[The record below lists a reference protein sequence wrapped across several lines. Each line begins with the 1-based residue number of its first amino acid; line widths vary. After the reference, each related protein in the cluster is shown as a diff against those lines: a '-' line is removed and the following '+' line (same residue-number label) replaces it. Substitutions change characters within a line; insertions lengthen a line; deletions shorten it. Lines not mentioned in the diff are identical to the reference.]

1 MPAGIVEGDNMKG
14 LIFNIQRFSIHDGPG
29 IRTVVFFKGCPL
41 SCRWCSNPESRK
53 NTVELVYDKKKCI
66 GCLTC
71 KSACGYDAI
80 LPTSD
85 NKIKIDREKCTTCLA
100 CVDVCPRHALYTEGR
115 FYTVEELMTEVMKDQ
130 VFYEG
135 SGGGVTLSGGE
146 PLAQGEFAIALLKA
160 LKSAGIHTVVETS
173 GYVDEDVFKMAVKF
187 IDLLYFDVKHY
198 DDEKHRE
205 KTDVSNQLILQNL
218 KYASTIKKDIVA
230 RIPMIPGYNDSLDD
244 SEKYAD
250 LLAEY
255 GIDTVHLLPFHQY
268 GSGKYDLLGLNY
280 EYRNVPN
287 TREEALKDNL
297 ELFIHRGF
305 KAQIGG

>member
-1 MPAGIVEGDNMKG
+1 MKG

-41 SCRWCSNPESRK
+41 NCRWCSNPESRS
-53 NTVELVYDKKKCI
+53 NTVELVYDQKKCI

-80 LPTSD
+80 LSAPD
-85 NKIKIDREKCTTCLA
+85 NKIKIDKEKCTTCLA
-100 CVDVCPRHALYTEGR
+100 CVDVCPKHALYTEGR

-173 GYVDEDVFKMAVKF
+173 GYVDADVFKMAVEF

-205 KTDVSNQLILQNL
+205 KTDVGNQLILQNL
-218 KYASTIKKDIVA
+218 KYASTIKKDIAA

-255 GIDTVHLLPFHQY
+255 GISTVHLLPFHQY

-287 TREEALKDNL
+287 TREEALQDNM